1 MDNKYILGQKD
12 LENEITELEET
23 LKIKKEQ
30 LDKLRLVN
38 ENGKYVLTSTGEV
51 LELNLEIPQDTWEK
65 AIKQGNTFKTVKD
78 AEKERDRRELLYEFN
93 QFKNECNKNW
103 APNWGDFDEL
113 KYFICFNESGGI
125 KYTSTIALEEFVMFG
140 YFRKHL
146 DCLQAIDKFG
156 DRIKKLYI
164 D

>member
-1 MDNKYILGQKD
+1 MDNEQEQK
-12 LENEITELEET
+12 ELEYEIIE
-23 LKIKKEQ
+23 LESQLAYKKE
-30 LDKLRLVN
+30 KYNRLKFIN
-38 ENGKYVLTSTGEV
+38 ANSRYFLCETGDIYELTPTVDSEHMK
-51 LELNLEIPQDTWEK
+51 K
-65 AIKQGNTFKTVKD
+65 AVKQNNTFKTVKD
-78 AEKERDRRELLYEFN
+78 AEKERDRRALLYEFN

-113 KYFICFNESGGI
+113 KYFICFNESSGI
-125 KYTSTIALEEFVMFG
+125 KYTSTIVLEEFVMFG

>member
-1 MDNKYILGQKD
+1 MNNVQTQRGL
-12 LENEITELEET
+12 ELEIMELEDKLAYKKDILKT
-23 LKIKKEQ
+23 LKTIDTNGRYYLGCDGIIHE
-30 LDKLRLVN
+30 LVPTVN
-38 ENGKYVLTSTGEV
+38 NLTW
-51 LELNLEIPQDTWEK
+51 QK
-65 AIKQGNTFKTVKD
+65 AINQSNTFKTVKD
-78 AEKERDRRELLYEFN
+78 AEKERDRRALLYEFN

-125 KYTSTIALEEFVMFG
+125 KYTSTIVLEEFVMFG

-146 DCLQAIDKFG
+146 DCLQVIEKFG

>member
-1 MDNKYILGQKD
+1 MNNEKEQK
-12 LENEITELEET
+12 ELEHEIIE
-23 LKIKKEQ
+23 LESQLAYKKE
-30 LDKLRLVN
+30 KYNRLKFINANSRYFLCETGDIYELTPTVDN
-38 ENGKYVLTSTGEV
+38 EHM
-51 LELNLEIPQDTWEK
+51 EK
-65 AIKQGNTFKTVKD
+65 AVKQNNTFKTVKD
-78 AEKERDRRELLYEFN
+78 AEKERDRRALLYEFN

-125 KYTSTIALEEFVMFG
+125 KYTSTIVLEEFVMFG

-146 DCLQAIDKFG
+146 DCLQAIQKFG

>member
-1 MDNKYILGQKD
+1 MDNEKE
-12 LENEITELEET
+12 LEFEIAELEEM
-23 LKIKKEQ
+23 LANKKEQ
-30 LDKLRLVN
+30 LERVCFLQS
-38 ENGKYVLTSTGEV
+38 NGKYFLNEFGEIQELFPGLSYST
-51 LELNLEIPQDTWEK
+51 WAK
-65 AIKQGNTFKTVKD
+65 AVKQNNAFKTVKD
-78 AEKERDRRELLYEFN
+78 AEKERDRRALLYEFN

-125 KYTSTIALEEFVMFG
+125 KYTSTIVLEEFVMFG

>member
-1 MDNKYILGQKD
+1 MNNEEEQKELEHEIIALEKQLEYKKEKYKRLKFIDENGRYYINATGYISKLIPTVN
-12 LENEITELEET
+12 NEI
-23 LKIKKEQ
+23 
-30 LDKLRLVN
+30 
-38 ENGKYVLTSTGEV
+38 
-51 LELNLEIPQDTWEK
+51 WEK
-65 AIKQGNTFKTVKD
+65 AIKQNNTFKTKKD
-78 AEKERDRRELLYEFN
+78 AEKERDRRALLYEFN

-125 KYTSTIALEEFVMFG
+125 KYTSTIVLEEFVMFG

-146 DCLQAIDKFG
+146 DCLQAIKKFG